1 MDDYR
6 KGEAVKILKYL
17 KSIGIEEVILRE
29 DRKTIYER
37 FVKQIMEC
45 KKCPLHKYRLNP
57 VPGSGPI
64 NARLMIIGE
73 APGEKEDRQGL
84 PFVGPSGQKLTL
96 WLKEVGINRENVYIT
111 NVVKCRPPHNREPTP
126 EEERACRPYLEF
138 QIDFIKPEVI
148 LLLGN
153 VALGFITGERKG
165 ITKVRGVPF
174 RYKGITILPT
184 FHPSYILSNPQKE
197 DIVKKDFQTLKEI
210 CYGD

>member
-17 KSIGIEEVILRE
+17 KAIGIEEVILRE

-73 APGEKEDRQGL
+73 APGEKEDRQ
-84 PFVGPSGQKLTL
+84 S
-96 WLKEVGINRENVYIT
+96 
-111 NVVKCRPPHNREPTP
+111 
-126 EEERACRPYLEF
+126 
-138 QIDFIKPEVI
+138 
-148 LLLGN
+148 
-153 VALGFITGERKG
+153 
-165 ITKVRGVPF
+165 
-174 RYKGITILPT
+174 
-184 FHPSYILSNPQKE
+184 
-197 DIVKKDFQTLKEI
+197 
-210 CYGD
+210 